1 MMTHHTSA
9 LARKVDEREE
19 LEEHVRKH
27 LAAGGN
33 VVPLPYLARSKP
45 RMPKDYQSEAPRV
58 RGIAAESRAKKRAAD
73 KHASTF
79 SDLLRSLER
88 PHEEAQAE
96 QPAGP
101 PGP

>member
-9 LARKVDEREE
+9 LERKVDDREE

-27 LAAGGN
+27 LTSGGH
-33 VVPLPYLARSKP
+33 VAILPYLARSKP

-73 KHASTF
+73 
-79 SDLLRSLER
+79 RR
-88 PHEEAQAE
+88 EAR
-96 QPAGP
+96 GT
-101 PGP
+101 